1 MSLKLAIINALLLSS
16 TALCSPPSR
25 RQVGPKSKAGMAWPN
40 GPYND
45 IQQYTTTGKVSWC
58 VCVSQTFHRA
68 EISL

>member
-16 TALCSPPSR
+16 TALCGPPSR
-25 RQVGPKSKAGMAWPN
+25 RQVGPKSKAGLAWPN
-40 GPYND
+40 GPYSD
-45 IQQYTTTGKVSWC
+45 IQQYATTGKVSWY